1 MKDTKMNLNDMT
13 VPQLR
18 EIAAELFLNGRSKM
32 RKAEL
37 IEAIEAER
45 QRLRD
50 NEAAKREFI
59 QMNETEREQARAEMD
74 KRNHPVPAPPASDHN
89 PVDGRVAA
97 VDTTAHRM
105 SILADTVPHR
115 ITTTSVEPVRT
126 KAMITRDVPGAAFF
140 NISDGPSG
148 VIVRYGNVF
157 ELVTGSG
164 ETITLR
170 ARTMVKAVK
179 RLAVKLGIHLDAIDT
194 VKVF

>member
-1 MKDTKMNLNDMT
+1 MNLSDMT
-13 VPQLR
+13 VTELR
-18 EIAAELFLNGRSKM
+18 KLAAELEISGRSKM
-32 RKAEL
+32 KKADL
-37 IEAIEAER
+37 IATITRAQMDAKWEAEP
-45 QRLRD
+45 Q
-50 NEAAKREFI
+50 
-59 QMNETEREQARAEMD
+59 
-74 KRNHPVPAPPASDHN
+74 ASDHN
-89 PVDGRVAA
+89 PVTGEVTA
-97 VDTTAHRM
+97 VDITAPAPFDMSRM
-105 SILADTVPHR
+105 AVLADTVPQR
-115 ITTTSVEPVRT
+115 ISVTPVKPTRT

-170 ARTMVKAVK
+170 ARTMVKAIK